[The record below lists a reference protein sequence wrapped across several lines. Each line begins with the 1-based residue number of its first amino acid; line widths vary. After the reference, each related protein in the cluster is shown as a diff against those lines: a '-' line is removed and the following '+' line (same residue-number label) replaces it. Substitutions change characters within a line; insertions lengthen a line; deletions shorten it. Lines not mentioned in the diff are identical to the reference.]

1 MRILIAGATSGIGL
15 AAAEA
20 LAADGHEVWGC
31 GRRAMERDLYAD
43 HQSGG
48 RLLFRQVDVRDEEQ
62 VQALCGELRTAKASH
77 LDALIVAAGVFGAIG
92 RVAFS
97 DSHEFRTAFETNVLG
112 CYYLAK
118 HGYRLL
124 TAAAEGRPR
133 MIAFAG
139 GGAFNPF
146 PHYAAYA
153 ASKAAVVRL
162 VECLAVEWAGHVSVN
177 AIAPGMVNTAIHE
190 QTMAAGPYRA
200 GKVQFARTIEL
211 QDAGGVPLDVP
222 VGCLR
227 WLLAKETAGITGR
240 TIAANFDPWPRPE
253 FLERLVLDP
262 DLCTTERRTIHTQG
276 G

>member
-31 GRRAMERDLYAD
+31 GRRPMERPLSAAGLLHFRQCDVADEDQVQDLY
-43 HQSGG
+43 GEIRG
-48 RLLFRQVDVRDEEQ
+48 RAV
-62 VQALCGELRTAKASH
+62 H
-77 LDALIVAAGVFGAIG
+77 LDAVVVAAGIFGAIG

-97 DSHEFRTAFETNVLG
+97 RSLDFRAALETNVLG

-124 TAAAEGRPR
+124 TAAEGPARL
-133 MIAFAG
+133 IAFAG

-162 VECLAVEWAGHVSVN
+162 VECLAVEWAPKITVN
-177 AIAPGMVNTAIHE
+177 AIAPGMVNTAIHA
-190 QTMAAGPYRA
+190 QTIAAGPYRA
-200 GKVQFARTIEL
+200 GKVQFARTLEL
-211 QDAGGVPLDVP
+211 QEAGGVPMDVP
-222 VGCLR
+222 VACLR
-227 WLLAKETAGITGR
+227 WLLSKDTAELTGR
-240 TIAANFDPWPRPE
+240 TIAANFDPWHRPD
-253 FLERLVLDP
+253 FLERLSLDP
-262 DLCTTERRTIHTQG
+262 ELCTTQRLTLQG